1 MIRRAKPSDWQA
13 YRARWSLLP
22 LLWICGDGRRR
33 TMDRDPAIT
42 EIELGYPLS
51 N

>member
-1 MIRRAKPSDWQA
+1 VET
-13 YRARWSLLP
+13 
-22 LLWICGDGRRR
+22 GRRR